1 MLVLHVLPVSPATY
15 QWSSFHNAA
24 FLLRHSVVDLQDFLR
39 PLCLVCGMRTQSY
52 LWFSQN
58 ICTVCLSTQTKLF
71 QKACSPA
78 NCSLVICFVR
88 RYKYIEILC
97 SLTLKAIET
106 QRKSYNEIWGFLE
119 KLFTLNLVVKS
130 FLT

>member
-1 MLVLHVLPVSPATY
+1 MASKASSAHLAEINCLWVISDDPSRQKCKMLVLHVLPVSPATY
-15 QWSSFHNAA
+15 QWSSLDNAA

-39 PLCLVCGMRTQSY
+39 PLCIAVGMRTQSY

-78 NCSLVICFVR
+78 NCSFVICFVR
-88 RYKYIEILC
+88 RYKYIKII
-97 SLTLKAIET
+97 KNNNNI
-106 QRKSYNEIWGFLE
+106 NI
-119 KLFTLNLVVKS
+119 
-130 FLT
+130 